1 MVSLVENL
9 RDIDKANRRWTRWS
23 IVFTCYFVI
32 PSLSNT
38 TYTMRLF
45 SLRYRSVY
53 CSICT
58 HKDVCGEVTW
68 IILFGKLTEISVSYK
83 YRINIFWMHAH
94 FPGPQNF
101 DPCFDRLFYQHIL
114 SYPLGSSALEEL
126 CFS

>member
-1 MVSLVENL
+1 MVSLVE
-9 RDIDKANRRWTRWS
+9 TRE
-23 IVFTCYFVI
+23 ILTRQTEDEQDD
-32 PSLSNT
+32 L
-38 TYTMRLF
+38 LF
-45 SLRYRSVY
+45 SLVTLWFLHCPTPLIQWGCSPWDRSVY

-58 HKDVCGEVTW
+58 YKDVCGEVTW

-114 SYPLGSSALEEL
+114 SYPLGSSALEKL